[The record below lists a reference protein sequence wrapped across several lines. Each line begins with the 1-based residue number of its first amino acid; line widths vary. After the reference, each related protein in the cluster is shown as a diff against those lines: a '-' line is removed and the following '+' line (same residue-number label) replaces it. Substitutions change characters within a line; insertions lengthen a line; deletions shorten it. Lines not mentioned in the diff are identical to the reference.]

1 MKIQYKNPNDLI
13 PFETNPRKNQN
24 IDKIAKSLKEYG
36 FQQPIVV
43 DKEMVVIVGHT
54 RLLASKSINLK
65 EVPVVIAD
73 LPEDKAKA
81 YRLADNRLN
90 EDSEWDYF
98 LLTQELKGLEDI
110 GFDLKL
116 TGFEDGELDNMLSF
130 SQNDDLSFND
140 LSSDQSKY
148 TKSLIFEFEDV
159 EKYQLMIEKL
169 SDYIHKHNLNTNEE
183 ALEKLLINDQEV
195 IH

>member
-1 MKIQYKNPNDLI
+1 MKIQYKDPNELI
-13 PFETNPRKNQN
+13 PFKTNPRKNQN

-140 LSSDQSKY
+140 LSSDQ
-148 TKSLIFEFEDV
+148 
-159 EKYQLMIEKL
+159 
-169 SDYIHKHNLNTNEE
+169 
-183 ALEKLLINDQEV
+183 
-195 IH
+195 